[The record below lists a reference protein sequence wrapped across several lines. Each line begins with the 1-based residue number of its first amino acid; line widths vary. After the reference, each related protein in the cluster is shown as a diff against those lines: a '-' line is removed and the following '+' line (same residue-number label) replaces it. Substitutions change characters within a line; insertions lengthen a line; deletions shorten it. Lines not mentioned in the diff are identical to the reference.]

1 VPSRPVG
8 RTVSRPTYASPI
20 VSVEP
25 GIAASQRA
33 VGPSPA
39 PARPARWAALD
50 GTRGIAVVLVV
61 LVHSANSL
69 WPGARAWLCR
79 GGPLGVHLFFV
90 LSGFLITT
98 VLLDEADRR
107 GRIDLWGFAGRR
119 ARRLIPAL
127 VVLVGALIVL
137 AALRPRLPLRL
148 AASSAVYV
156 FSFTSNW
163 EINGH
168 PLPLV
173 RQVFGPGGQATEV
186 LHTWS
191 LAIEVQFYAMW
202 ATALWFA
209 VRRGWSLR
217 RIAALTAAVVAGIVV
232 ARIVAYEWGTDW
244 LRLYFSTW
252 SRLDA
257 PLIGALA
264 ALAVRAG
271 WLSRRARE
279 LTVAG
284 AVGLAAFLAV
294 AFLTTWSLPAL
305 PLGLYAGLALCGA
318 LAIAAVVVAPGTA
331 LARGL
336 AWRPLVLLG
345 TISYSL
351 YLWHYPIFWTIER
364 RDPAWPGPVRMVFGI
379 GLALAASAAS
389 YMLVE
394 RRFIRRSG
402 SRRRDR
408 QPATTAEAL
417 PA

>member
-1 VPSRPVG
+1 VL
-8 RTVSRPTYASPI
+8 
-20 VSVEP
+20 EQP
-25 GIAASQRA
+25 GIAANQQA
-33 VGPSPA
+33 VGPPPA
-39 PARPARWAALD
+39 PARPGRWAALD
-50 GTRGIAVVLVV
+50 GIRGIAVALVV
-61 LVHSANSL
+61 LVHSGNSL
-69 WPGARAWLCR
+69 WPQARSWLCR

-107 GRIDLWGFAGRR
+107 GRIDLWDFAGRR
-119 ARRLIPAL
+119 ARRLVPAL
-127 VVLVGALIVL
+127 VVLAGALVVL

-148 AASSAVYV
+148 AASSTIYML
-156 FSFTSNW
+156 SFTSNW
-163 EINGH
+163 QINGH

-173 RQVFGPGGQATEV
+173 QRALGPAGMTTEV

-202 ATALWFA
+202 AAALWFA

-232 ARIVAYEWGTDW
+232 ARIVAYERGTDW

-264 ALAVRAG
+264 ALAFRAG

-284 AVGLAAFLAV
+284 AVGLAAFVAV
-294 AFLTTWSLPAL
+294 AFVTTWSLPAL

-318 LAIAAVVVAPGTA
+318 LAVAAVVVSPGTRF
-331 LARGL
+331 ARGL
-336 AWRPLVLLG
+336 GWRPLVLLG

-364 RDPAWPGPVRMVFGI
+364 RDPDWPGPVRMLFGI

-389 YMLVE
+389 YLLVE
-394 RRFIRRSG
+394 RRFLSRSG
-402 SRRRDR
+402 AHRRVDR
-408 QPATTAEAL
+408 RPALAVPDTQQP
-417 PA
+417 